1 MTALFSALAAAATV
15 FVATAA
21 WHVAVL
27 AVVAMTSSEFV
38 AVVVVVVLSLACFGD
53 RNRHVTTTALRA
65 RQILNRH
72 RPTRNL
78 FIHKPIKS
86 DFRPSKKQIQ

>member
-1 MTALFSALAAAATV
+1 MTALFSALAAAAAATV

-38 AVVVVVVLSLACFGD
+38 AVVVVVLSLACFGD

-78 FIHKPIKS
+78 FIHKS
-86 DFRPSKKQIQ
+86 D

>member
-1 MTALFSALAAAATV
+1 MTAWFSALAAAAATV

-38 AVVVVVVLSLACFGD
+38 AVVVVLSLACFGD

-78 FIHKPIKS
+78 FIHKSIKS
-86 DFRPSKKQIQ
+86 DFRQSKKQIQ